1 MEKRI
6 IIIAGEPSGD
16 LQASLLIAKIKEIEP
31 QTQILAVGGDFL
43 RRAGAR
49 VFQDIQGL
57 SVLGFFDALKKIGE
71 FKQLMRTVLAKIE
84 EVKPDAVILVDF
96 SGFNLRLAKKINPVR
111 GRTPEASDGCLRQPA
126 SNGVNKR
133 FKTIYYISP
142 QVWASREG
150 RIKTIK
156 KYIDKMIV
164 IFEFEKEFYAQSGI
178 EAEFVGHPLL
188 DIVKPSISK
197 EEARREFGLKEESP
211 IFALLPGSR
220 ATEVKKILPIML
232 KSAKLIQ
239 EKIPSAQFI
248 ISKPSSLDNAIYE
261 RILKPVIPAKASG
274 LAHGFAVRRAA
285 RQAGIQ
291 TLEVKLIESRQYDCL
306 NVADFVLVC
315 SGTATLE
322 TAIMQKPN
330 VIIYKM
336 GLLNYLL
343 YRPLVRIPFIGME
356 NIVAGKLVAPEFIQF
371 KAKPKA
377 IAAKVVEIFQD
388 NKQYELTRNEL
399 AGIKEKLGEPQG
411 PLRAAKSILA
421 LINSANNG

>member
-1 MEKRI
+1 MEKKI
-6 IIIAGEPSGD
+6 ILVCGEPSGD
-16 LQASLLIAKIKEIEP
+16 LQAGLLVSKLKESDKDIRVF
-31 QTQILAVGGDFL
+31 AVGGENL
-43 RRAGAR
+43 RLVGAEI
-49 VFQDIQGL
+49 FQDIKGL

-71 FKQLMRTVLAKIE
+71 FKRLMRTVLAKIE

-111 GRTPEASDGCLRQPA
+111 SRTPEASDGCLRQPA

-142 QVWASREG
+142 QVWASRRG
-150 RIKTIK
+150 RGETIK
-156 KYIDKMIV
+156 KYIDKMLV
-164 IFEFEKEFYAQSGI
+164 IFEFEKEFYAQFGI
-178 EAEFVGHPLL
+178 EAEFTGHPLL
-188 DIVKPSISK
+188 DIVHPSMNK
-197 EEARREFGLKEESP
+197 EDFLKSFGLGENSP
-211 IFALLPGSR
+211 IFSLLPGSR
-220 ATEVKKILPIML
+220 VAEIKNILPIML
-232 KSAKLIQ
+232 ESAKLIQ
-239 EKIPSAQFI
+239 EKIPAAQFI
-248 ISKPSSLDNAIYE
+248 ISKAGNIDKNVYAL
-261 RILKPVIPAKASG
+261 ILSRYK
-274 LAHGFAVRRAA
+274 
-285 RQAGIQ
+285 
-291 TLEVKLIESRQYDCL
+291 LEIKLIESRQYDCL
-306 NVADFVLVC
+306 NAADFVLVC

-322 TAIMQKPN
+322 TAIMRKPN

-343 YRPLVRIPFIGME
+343 YRPLVKIPFIGME

-388 NKQYELTRNEL
+388 KKQYELTRNEL

-411 PLRAAKSILA
+411 PLRAAKSVLA